1 MSKKNGTTPP
11 TPQMTISKLF
21 GRCLALHVEMPDGKA
36 ASFELKV
43 MGDKATA
50 GFAREQ
56 LLVALEMSGFT
67 VVASDVVPNLKG
79 DD

>member
-1 MSKKNGTTPP
+1 
-11 TPQMTISKLF
+11 
-21 GRCLALHVEMPDGKA
+21 
-36 ASFELKV
+36 
-43 MGDKATA
+43 MGDRPTA